1 MKVGKPKSKRV
12 PVRLRE
18 RIQKSSA
25 SKQRKQRKDAKK
37 NPQWVSRLKKD
48 PGIPNSFPF
57 KAQLL
62 ADLEENKRKKAEELQ
77 KRRDTA
83 KAQRQGVAVVDQKA
97 IAAAAEDEDDVLL
110 DIEEDEEDVDVDAME
125 VRDESNPM
133 AALLASAQAR
143 ANAFVP
149 QEEEEEEEEED
160 DDDDEEEEWD
170 GIDDKMTR
178 PAARQ
183 VTRNPLPKQALE
195 DPVKAV
201 STLLDRMQ
209 KTTDGIQR
217 LIDHYQI
224 PPPMTASTNLTSGFL
239 VEVARKRGRL
249 GKGGIPNLHSAALT
263 VLGDLN
269 EGRLE
274 LPSVPTAKG
283 TKAVDANGKGKV
295 QVVTQM
301 AEPFRIGGLWGGKS
315 ADGGVNVAEEMAVDA

>member
-125 VRDESNPM
+125 
-133 AALLASAQAR
+133 
-143 ANAFVP
+143 
-149 QEEEEEEEEED
+149 EEEEEEEEED